1 MRHLFVLLLSLI
13 WTFPASAVIH
23 GSAANPVAVST
34 GKITV
39 DQLRWHASVKGL
51 ITETN
56 ECSSVVVGTA
66 PLTVLTAAHC
76 MRNARLN
83 PVTKTPMVQLFL
95 GVPVPQLRAAVYS
108 DYDNLDE
115 NLARDIA
122 VLIFDGNAPEGI
134 EALPVTTAHSSPKAL
149 LCGYGQGYR
158 SAVKTEPSC
167 AVKNLM
173 TANEE
178 FQHFVPAI
186 YEPMDPLLYMQF
198 RTQFEAKKLLLR
210 SQNALLAVNRL
221 HQNEYRT
228 SLPMPTRGDSGGP
241 WMINLPGPK
250 RGVVALTSFV
260 ETFYRKNK
268 QWPFFKQTRAPLSD
282 FPYVAYG
289 VRLDT
294 DEARSLFSEAR
305 LLGADIDTWQ

>member
-1 MRHLFVLLLSLI
+1 MRSVFVLLLSLI
-13 WTFPASAVIH
+13 GTLPASAVIH
-23 GSAANPVAVST
+23 GSAADPVAVST

-66 PLTVLTAAHC
+66 PLTILTAAHC

-83 PVTKTPMVQLFL
+83 PVTKTPLVQLFL
-95 GVPVPQLRAAVYS
+95 GVPVPRLRAAVYS
-108 DYDNLDE
+108 DYDSLDE

-122 VLIFDGNAPEGI
+122 VLIFDGNAPSGV
-134 EALPVTTAHSSPKAL
+134 EALPVTTANTSPKAL

-158 SAVKTEPSC
+158 SSVVEEPSC
-167 AVKNLM
+167 AVKRLM

-178 FQHFVPAI
+178 FQQFVPAI
-186 YEPMDPLLYMQF
+186 YEPLDPLLYMQF

-250 RGVVALTSFV
+250 RGVVALTSFI

-294 DEARSLFSEAR
+294 TEAQSLFREAR